1 MTGFA
6 EREHEHDPL
15 ARALAARLRDAVEAA
30 DRMASFA
37 HDSTPGDAPPSV
49 LAEGEELAT
58 AHDLVLR
65 VLRETGDSVNFR
77 VLAAAAVHDEG
88 ASIPALAYDL
98 GLSRLALVERVQALI
113 QVGLV
118 ARDLQRDTIR
128 TTPAGAGMLEVVSTL
143 EADVAGWLA
152 KRRRR

>member
-1 MTGFA
+1 MM
-6 EREHEHDPL
+6 ESSSREHDPL

-37 HDSTPGDAPPSV
+37 FDATPGVAPPSV
-49 LAEGEELAT
+49 LCDGEELAT

-77 VLAAAAVHDEG
+77 IMAAAAVREGG
-88 ASIPALAYDL
+88 ASTESLAFDL
-98 GLSRLALVERVQALI
+98 GLSRMALIERVQALI

-128 TTPAGAGMLEVVSTL
+128 TTPAGEGMLEVVSTL

-152 KRRRR
+152 KRRR

>member
-1 MTGFA
+1 MT
-6 EREHEHDPL
+6 ESSSREHDPL

-37 HDSTPGDAPPSV
+37 FDAAPGIAPPPV
-49 LAEGEELAT
+49 LCDGEELAT

-77 VLAAAAVHDEG
+77 IMAAAAAHEEG
-88 ASIPALAYDL
+88 ASTTSLAFDL
-98 GLSRLALVERVQALI
+98 GLSRMALIERTQALI

-128 TTPAGAGMLEVVSTL
+128 TTPAGEGMLEVVSTL

>member
-1 MTGFA
+1 MESSA
-6 EREHEHDPL
+6 REHDPF

-37 HDSTPGDAPPSV
+37 FDAAPGEAPPTA
-49 LAEGEELAT
+49 LCDGEELAT

-65 VLRETGDSVNFR
+65 VMREAGDSLNFR
-77 VLAAAAVHDEG
+77 IMAAAAAHEDG
-88 ASIPALAYDL
+88 ASIKSLAFDL
-98 GLSRLALVERVQALI
+98 GLTAMALIERTQALI

-128 TTPAGAGMLEVVSTL
+128 TTPAGEGMLEMVSTL